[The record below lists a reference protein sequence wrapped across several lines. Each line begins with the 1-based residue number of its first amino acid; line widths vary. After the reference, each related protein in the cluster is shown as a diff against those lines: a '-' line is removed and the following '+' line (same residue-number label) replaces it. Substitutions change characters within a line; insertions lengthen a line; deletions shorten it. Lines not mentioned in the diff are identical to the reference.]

1 MQIWAVNTNMVL
13 NRIPLSIAIAA
24 GSVAVVAIVLFVS
37 SSYAPVQNV
46 TATAQK
52 TFYINTVH
60 LDGITSTNGT
70 KDHPPEPFPTTPL
83 PPGGGYVLK
92 KLDDLGNWKVRAF
105 AFDPSQIV
113 VHEGDNITLNILDVQ
128 GDHHVITVEGRG
140 DAFTLHRGEL
150 KTMTFTADKPG
161 IIHYF
166 CSIHQPTMQG
176 EIVVLPKA

>member
-1 MQIWAVNTNMVL
+1 MVL
-13 NRIPLSIAIAA
+13 NRTGTSIILA
-24 GSVAVVAIVLFVS
+24 SVSVVAVTVLVFVS
-37 SSYAPVQNV
+37 SLYAPSV
-46 TATAQK
+46 TAATQK

-70 KDHPPEPFPTTPL
+70 KDHPPEPFPTTTL
-83 PPGGGYVLK
+83 PSGGGYVLK
-92 KLDDLGNWKVRAF
+92 KLDDAGNWKVRAF

-128 GDHHVITVEGRG
+128 GDHHVITVEGQG

-150 KTMTFTADKPG
+150 KTMTFTANKAG
-161 IIHYF
+161 VIHYF

-176 EIVVLPKA
+176 EILVLPKA

>member
-1 MQIWAVNTNMVL
+1 MVL
-13 NRIPLSIAIAA
+13 NRIPLSITIA
-24 GSVAVVAIVLFVS
+24 GVSIVVAAFVIFGILL
-37 SSYAPVQNV
+37 YIHNQNV
-46 TATAQK
+46 TTATQK

-70 KDHPPEPFPTTPL
+70 KDHPPEPFPTVIL

-92 KLDDLGNWKVRAF
+92 KLDDAGNWKVRTF
-105 AFDPSQIV
+105 VFDPSQIV

-128 GDHHVITVEGRG
+128 GDHHAITVEGHG
-140 DAFTLHRGEL
+140 GEFILHRGEL
-150 KTMTFTADKPG
+150 KTMTFNADKAG

-176 EIVVLPKA
+176 EILVLPKA

>member
-1 MQIWAVNTNMVL
+1 MVL
-13 NRIPLSIAIAA
+13 NRTGTSIILA
-24 GSVAVVAIVLFVS
+24 SVSVVAVTVLVFVS
-37 SSYAPVQNV
+37 SLYAPSV
-46 TATAQK
+46 TAATQK

-70 KDHPPEPFPTTPL
+70 KDHPPAPFPTTTL
-83 PPGGGYVLK
+83 PSGGGYVLK
-92 KLDDLGNWKVRAF
+92 KLDDAGNWKVRAF

-128 GDHHVITVEGRG
+128 GDHHVITVEGQG

-150 KTMTFTADKPG
+150 KTMTFTANKAG
-161 IIHYF
+161 VIHYF

-176 EIVVLPKA
+176 EILVLPKA